1 MRAFVDAKREKET
14 MSGKFSFTTADRR
27 ASTSVA
33 GSLGR
38 TSLFI
43 PQDFI
48 ERNSSQLENALDGM
62 DSTSE
67 GEDNEEDTQD
77 EEEQRTLLANAVEAE
92 SSQPLQSQSRNDLT
106 LPPITHSTSVAT
118 SVASGRHL
126 GRKTTKQ
133 ILSEEADLLERNG
146 IPVRRYSTISATPRE
161 GVQASELIPTRI
173 MRVPSYGALSRVATK
188 QEIEPEDA
196 SVIDQN
202 WQEAIRSGKIQ
213 TTPAFEFKTIFT
225 SSIPLIITFL
235 LQSSLGVCS
244 VFAVGHISPKALA
257 GVTLGMMSSNMTAIA
272 VIAGLASSLDTF
284 LPQAY
289 GARKFKLVGLIFQRC
304 VALILCVMVVVCT
317 LWWLY
322 AERVLLTILPD
333 PESAHYAAQYL
344 KVTSFG
350 IPGYVL
356 FETGKRFLQAQGIFD
371 ASTYVLFV
379 CAPLNAIMNYT
390 FVWKL
395 GFGYIGAPMA
405 VAFNYTLMALGLFLY
420 TVYTK
425 SEMNPRKCWNGIH
438 PKKIFRN
445 WGELI
450 WLSIPNLIMIVSEFL
465 SFEILTFLASY
476 LGTTVLAA
484 QSVVA
489 TMASLTYQVPYGVSI
504 AASTRIAN
512 FLGAQLPDAA
522 HVTAKVVFA
531 FTGFVGLFNCSF
543 IFFGRYRIAD
553 WFSNDAD
560 VIKVVSH
567 VFPVIA
573 FIQIFDALNATS
585 AGCLRGQGMQKI
597 GGYANLISYYLIGIP
612 IGAVLA
618 FLYPKSHPL
627 GLLGLWSGVGL
638 ALFIIGTTQWY
649 FVLHADYR
657 KLVEDAIRRNESA

>member
-1 MRAFVDAKREKET
+1 MRA
-14 MSGKFSFTTADRR
+14 
-27 ASTSVA
+27 
-33 GSLGR
+33 
-38 TSLFI
+38 
-43 PQDFI
+43 
-48 ERNSSQLENALDGM
+48 
-62 DSTSE
+62 
-67 GEDNEEDTQD
+67 
-77 EEEQRTLLANAVEAE
+77 
-92 SSQPLQSQSRNDLT
+92 
-106 LPPITHSTSVAT
+106 
-118 SVASGRHL
+118 
-126 GRKTTKQ
+126 
-133 ILSEEADLLERNG
+133 
-146 IPVRRYSTISATPRE
+146 
-161 GVQASELIPTRI
+161 
-173 MRVPSYGALSRVATK
+173 PSYGALSRTSTK
-188 QEIEPEDA
+188 KEIEPEDA
-196 SVIDQN
+196 TAIEQN
-202 WQEAIRSGKIQ
+202 WDEAIRSGKIQ
-213 TTPAFEFKTIFT
+213 TTPGFEFKTIFT

-289 GARKFKLVGLIFQRC
+289 GAGKYKLVGLIFQRC

-322 AERVLLTILPD
+322 AEKVLLMILPD
-333 PESAHYAAQYL
+333 PESAHYASQYL

-356 FETGKRFLQAQGIFD
+356 FETGKRFLQAQGVFD

-390 FVWKL
+390 FVWNL

-405 VAFNYTLMALGLFLY
+405 VAFNYTLMALGLLLY

-425 SEMNPRKCWNGIH
+425 NELNPRKCWNGIQTR
-438 PKKIFRN
+438 KIFKN

-522 HVTAKVVFA
+522 HITSKVVLIFS
-531 FTGFVGLFNCSF
+531 GFVGLFNMSF
-543 IFFGRYRIAD
+543 VFFGRYRIAN
-553 WFSNDAD
+553 WFSNDAG
-560 VIKVVSH
+560 VIKIVSN
-567 VFPVIA
+567 VFPVVA
-573 FIQIFDALNATS
+573 LLQIFDSLNATS

-618 FLYPKSHPL
+618 FLYPKEHPL
-627 GLLGLWSGVGL
+627 GLSGLWSGVGL

-649 FVLHADYR
+649 FVLHADYH
-657 KLVEDAIRRNESA
+657 KLIKDVIRRNESA